1 MIEQLNYPQVWM
13 FILAWFLA
21 DLGVPLFIKLSHR
34 IGFLDRPHTYK
45 THQEPVALLGGAGI
59 YVAFT
64 CTLFSVL
71 RFPQPG
77 QYLDVF
83 AIAGGGLVVLLL
95 GIVDG
100 FRPLWAVGKL
110 GVLLLVTLLLSRF
123 GVRINLTGLWAV
135 DLGLTLLWIAG
146 VSSAMNSLDNMDG
159 AAGGTAAIAAF
170 WTFYVAWYTGAWG
183 QPHVSYVAIALMG
196 ACLGFLR
203 YNWSPARVFLGDN
216 GSLLL
221 GFLLAALTV
230 QCGWSRGDRLKAIIV
245 PCAILCVPLY
255 DITLST
261 ILRIR
266 RGIVKNPID
275 AIVYCGRDHL
285 SHRLVALGLSKREAV
300 LVLYLFGMISGT
312 IAVIVVRPEVKAS
325 LYVPITIGSLV
336 VLTALG
342 AVLDRAKVYP
352 SQLSEPAAPPA
363 DASPREVVAP

>member
-1 MIEQLNYPQVWM
+1 MIAQLNYPQFWM
-13 FILAWFLA
+13 LVLAWFLA
-21 DLGVPLFIKLSHR
+21 DLGVPLCIKLSHR

-45 THQEPVALLGGAGI
+45 THQEPVALLGGVGI
-59 YVAFT
+59 YIAFAV
-64 CTLFSVL
+64 TLFSVL
-71 RFPQPG
+71 RFPQPA
-77 QYLDVF
+77 QYTDIF
-83 AIAGGGLVVLLL
+83 AIAGGGLLVLIL
-95 GIVDG
+95 GLVDG

-110 GVLLLVTLLLSRF
+110 GVLLVVTLLLSRF
-123 GVRINLTGLWAV
+123 GVRINLTGLWVV
-135 DLGLTLLWIAG
+135 DLCLTLFWIAG

-170 WTFYVAWYTGAWG
+170 WTFYVAWYTAPWG
-183 QPHVSYVAIALMG
+183 QPHVSFVAISLMG
-196 ACLGFLR
+196 ACIGFLR

-266 RGIVKNPID
+266 RGVVKNPIE

-300 LVLYLFGMISGT
+300 LVLYLFSMISGT
-312 IAVIVVRPEVKAS
+312 IAVIVVRPEVDAS
-325 LYVPITIGSLV
+325 LYIPITVGSLL
-336 VLTALG
+336 VLAALG

-352 SQLSEPAAPPA
+352 GQQAQPATPPA
-363 DASPREVVAP
+363 DAPREAVAP